1 MENHVVELVQ
11 PRHTL
16 IGENSILEIP
26 QFLHRLEGT
35 VTALVVTDQGLVKI
49 GTVKKVT
56 DVLDRAGIRYWTY
69 DGVQPNP
76 SVGVVSEAM
85 EQYTRQGCNCI
96 IAIGGG
102 SPIDVAKAV
111 SILAANGGR
120 IEDYC
125 GVRKS
130 ARPGVPIVAVNT
142 TAGTGSEVTCAYVI
156 TDEVKNVKM
165 VMMDPN
171 CLAYLAIND
180 PTLMVGMPPSLTAA
194 TGMDALTHAV
204 EAYICR
210 GATPYTD
217 ALAIEAIRLVGRSL
231 RRAVADGCDMQARTD
246 MCWAEYMAGLAFSN
260 AGLGLG
266 HSIAHQLGAQYHIP
280 HGIACAQ
287 ILPRVMEYNIP
298 ACLERMGDI
307 ASALGADIRGL
318 SAQEAAQAAADCVR
332 DLSEDIGIRPLHSY
346 GFSMDDIP
354 LLARHAMEDT
364 CTPSNP
370 VDAVE
375 GEVARIIAKT
385 YCEGLVV
392 EAVRQQ
398 GF

>member
-76 SVGVVSEAM
+76 SVGVVNKAM

-204 EAYICR
+204 EAYTCR
-210 GATPYTD
+210 EATPYTD

-260 AGLGLG
+260 AGLVIDVIGLG
-266 HSIAHQLGAQYHIP
+266 NGLLLHILQHFP
-280 HGIACAQ
+280 VILIVGNEQDGDENDEDHTGYPQIGIQ
-287 ILPRVMEYNIP
+287 HLFEK
-298 ACLERMGDI
+298 
-307 ASALGADIRGL
+307 SAVLKL
-318 SAQEAAQAAADCVR
+318 
-332 DLSEDIGIRPLHSY
+332 LSELLQNVFQLVCLHD
-346 GFSMDDIP
+346 FSPPIN
-354 LLARHAMEDT
+354 R
-364 CTPSNP
+364 
-370 VDAVE
+370 
-375 GEVARIIAKT
+375 
-385 YCEGLVV
+385 
-392 EAVRQQ
+392 
-398 GF
+398 